1 MMCSLW
7 LGILCPMPGQ
17 TAIDS
22 FLHTGTDLS
31 DVFRAVFGK
40 AIAPDK
46 AARPSAVSILPSMS
60 YNPSMDFVFGTKG
73 AIGRQL
79 GSSDNTEYSVASFE
93 ALYSTRKF
101 IILQLRHNI
110 FTPGNAWNLQGHA
123 VLSRFGIS
131 DYGTGSSGVLGGDC
145 GGATPN
151 RSESCIYTVNYLYTK
166 LSQRIYR
173 QLGHNLYAGGGLS
186 FDMRTDI
193 RDERLDSTGSTPH
206 YLYSVQQGYNPG
218 RYNANGLLLNV
229 QYNDREHTLRSMEGF
244 YADLGLRLNQTWLGS
259 SRNALQL
266 VYDMRYYLPLSDRR
280 PDHVLAIWHWGS
292 VLMGGSLPYLEM
304 PGTGTDIYSRS
315 GRGYT
320 IGYFRGPTYVCLE
333 SEYRFPITRNQF
345 LGGVLFANVQSA
357 TSARE
362 PFVFETLEPAGGAG
376 LRILVNKESRST
388 VCLDYGFGRFGS
400 RGLFIGLNEVF

>member
-1 MMCSLW
+1 M
-7 LGILCPMPGQ
+7 GILHPMSGQ
-17 TAIDS
+17 SAIDS
-22 FLHTGTDLS
+22 FLQTGTDLS
-31 DVFRAVFGK
+31 DAFRTVFGK
-40 AIAPDK
+40 TIATDK
-46 AARPSAVSILPSMS
+46 AVRLAAVSILPSLS

-79 GSSDNTEYSVASFE
+79 GSSDNTQYSVASFE
-93 ALYSTRKF
+93 ALYSTRNF
-101 IILQLRHNI
+101 VILQLRHNI

-123 VLSRFGIS
+123 VLSRFGVS
-131 DYGTGSSGVLGGDC
+131 DYGTGSSGVLEGDC
-145 GGATPN
+145 GGAKPN
-151 RSESCIYTVNYLYTK
+151 RSKSCIYTVNYLYTK
-166 LSQRIYR
+166 FSQRIYR
-173 QLGHNLYAGGGLS
+173 ELGHNLYAGGGLS

-206 YLYSVQQGYNPG
+206 YLYSVQNGYNPG

-266 VYDMRYYLPLSDRR
+266 HYDMRYYLPLSDRR

-292 VLMGGSLPYLEM
+292 VLMSGSLPYLEM
-304 PGTGTDIYSRS
+304 PGTGTDIYNRS

-320 IGYFRGPTYVCLE
+320 IGYFRGPSYVCLE

-345 LGGVLFANVQSA
+345 IGGVLFANIQSA
-357 TSARE
+357 TSVRE
-362 PFVFETLEPAGGAG
+362 PFMFETLEPAGGAG

-400 RGLFIGLNEVF
+400 RGVFIGLNEVF